1 MLKVDK
7 QPIINNRVRKIN
19 GSFSFIPHDFVTKG
33 FLAALNQHELL
44 LYFLLV
50 TVGDRHGLSYY
61 SQDKL
66 CILLQ
71 MSFDELLS
79 ARNSLIDKSLIAFDG
94 FMFQVLSLPDKCPPK
109 STKPLTNQQ
118 DFERDDPVTIRR
130 LIQQSIQENDR

>member
-50 TVGDRHGLSYY
+50 TVGDPEHAPGPLNRVGYRPGCAPGT
-61 SQDKL
+61 QD
-66 CILLQ
+66 Q
-71 MSFDELLS
+71 NSFP
-79 ARNSLIDKSLIAFDG
+79 G
-94 FMFQVLSLPDKCPPK
+94 
-109 STKPLTNQQ
+109 
-118 DFERDDPVTIRR
+118 
-130 LIQQSIQENDR
+130 